1 MNSTIRTIVFDF
13 DGVLVAS
20 NAIKRDAYFH
30 IFRAAAVSDEQVDAC
45 IRQHHDGNRYD
56 VIGAI
61 IDTLN
66 PPSQQSRESDR
77 AAQIEHYAQLYNEQC
92 EAAVAACDE
101 VEGTTEALDR
111 LESKVPLYINSATLE
126 EPLKRVV
133 RQRGWH
139 HRFAGIFGSPTS
151 KVANLEKA
159 RQAQDCRP
167 EEIAF
172 VGDGQR
178 DWNAARTFGC
188 PFIGVRNRH
197 TDFEKPAPYEIVRL
211 TDLIG
216 VLETIAPNTK
226 AA

>member
-1 MNSTIRTIVFDF
+1 MNITIRTIVFDF

-30 IFRAAAVSDEQVDAC
+30 IFRKAAVSDEQIDAC
-45 IRQHHDGNRYD
+45 IGQHHDGNRYD

-61 IDTLN
+61 IDTLTA
-66 PPSQQSRESDR
+66 PHKLSCEVDR
-77 AAQIEHYAQLYNEQC
+77 PVLIEHYAQLYNQQC
-92 EAAVAACDE
+92 EAAVATCDE
-101 VEGTTEALDR
+101 VEGASELLALLSDTI
-111 LESKVPLYINSATLE
+111 PLYINSATLE

-139 HRFAGIFGSPTS
+139 HRFQGVFGSPTS

-159 RQAQDCRP
+159 RQAESCRP

-188 PFIGVRNRH
+188 PFIGVRNCH
-197 TDFEKPAPYEIVRL
+197 TDFEKPAPYEITRL

-216 VLETIAPNTK
+216 VLEMIPPNTK